1 MAKRDSRYKR
11 RRLRLQ
17 IEVMRDWILMEA
29 GDTDNGYGRDK
40 EFRIRFDD
48 HVSFHANEHTDVTIW
63 IHFHIREAGSA
74 TFRGGPRILLKVPT
88 RKVGLR

>member
-1 MAKRDSRYKR
+1 MAKRDFRYKG

-17 IEVMRDWILMEA
+17 IEVKDWILEEA

-40 EFRIRFDD
+40 EFGIRFDD

-63 IHFHIREAGSA
+63 IHFHLREADSA